1 MSMHNRAP
9 QIRRIGIRRAVTE
22 AGNRA
27 LFDIDTHDGATHP
40 FSAHHATLDLLIHDL
55 QALAQDARQQRAFG
69 AASDAQG
76 LPMARKANLASKID
90 VALDAAGKSALWR
103 VTHEDGLISE
113 VQFSAGLLESLL
125 DFLPKH
131 VAELKARQR
140 RSGAPH

>member
-1 MSMHNRAP
+1 MSTDERAP
-9 QIRRIGIRRAVTE
+9 QIRRIGTKRTAEEGGSHT
-22 AGNRA
+22 
-27 LFDIDTHDGATHP
+27 LFDIETEDGSAHP
-40 FSAHHATLDLLIHDL
+40 FRAHHATLDLLIHDL

-69 AASDAQG
+69 ASSGAQG